1 MGTRHEVLGYV
12 IVVKPYRK
20 HGNGAKGGGRQG
32 SSGKRCS
39 LFKVDDKTQTR
50 ELVVETAGGTAAE
63 AVRRL
68 RESTRIIPTYVAIS
82 GHGETYF

>member
-1 MGTRHEVLGYV
+1 MGTRREVLGYV
-12 IVVKPYRK
+12 IVVRPYRK
-20 HGNGAKGGGRQG
+20 LGNGAKGGGRQG

-39 LFKVDDKTQTR
+39 LFKINDKTQKR

-63 AVRRL
+63 ALRRL
-68 RESTRIIPTYVAIS
+68 RESTRVIPTYVSIS